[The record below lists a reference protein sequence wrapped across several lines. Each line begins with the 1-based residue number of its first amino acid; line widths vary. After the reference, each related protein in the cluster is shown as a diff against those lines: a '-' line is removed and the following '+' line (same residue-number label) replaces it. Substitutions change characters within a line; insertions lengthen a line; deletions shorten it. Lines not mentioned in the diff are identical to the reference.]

1 MWQYDY
7 YGEGVSLIYY
17 LNNNPII
24 EIEENVFK
32 LKYLKRFV
40 AQVVPKEENN
50 KERFARHQN
59 YNLMSNELTEDDLE
73 LLKFKSLLKA
83 KEYGWDVNLTDI
95 K

>member
-17 LNNNPII
+17 LDNNPII

-32 LKYLKRFV
+32 LKYLKKFI
-40 AQVVPKEENN
+40 AQIVPREDVD
-50 KERFARHQN
+50 KERFTRYQS
-59 YNLMSNELTEDDLE
+59 YQLMNNQLTEDDLE
-73 LLKFKSLLKA
+73 NLKYKSLLRA